1 MLLKPFLQCFVFL
14 FFSVFSVG
22 ASPELYWDI
31 ENQIIPGNPRINSD
45 ASAADVKQDIDISIL
60 IGKAHAG
67 LTTTCLGLF
76 FYYDP
81 KDAFPF
87 VAFYLGYSALI
98 YCASS
103 FDNFQTC
110 KTLRHPEAK
119 IVLERFIFH
128 QRSQAAFYG
137 LSSMSY
143 FCDAFGDAFGVAF
156 GVALVN
162 PSLDFSFKYY
172 GAIFVACAVV
182 NSFLFE

>member
-22 ASPELYWDI
+22 ASSELYWDI
-31 ENQIIPGNPRINSD
+31 ENQIIPGNSRINSD

-76 FYYDP
+76 FYYNP

-103 FDNFQTC
+103 FDNFHTC

-143 FCDAFGDAFGVAF
+143 FCDALGDAFGDAF
-156 GVALVN
+156 VN

-172 GAIFVACAVV
+172 GAIFVACSVV

>member
-1 MLLKPFLQCFVFL
+1 MPLKPFFLCVVFL
-14 FFSVFSVG
+14 FFSAFSVC
-22 ASPELYWDI
+22 ASSELYWDI
-31 ENQIIPGNPRINSD
+31 ENQIIPGNPRINAD
-45 ASAADVKQDIDISIL
+45 ASAADVKQEIDISIL

-76 FYYDP
+76 FYYEP
-81 KDAFPF
+81 KDFFPF

-103 FDNFQTC
+103 FDNFHTC

-128 QRSQAAFYG
+128 QSSQSSLYG
-137 LSSMSY
+137 LSGLCF
-143 FCDAFGDAFGVAF
+143 FCGNLDYPP
-156 GVALVN
+156 L
-162 PSLDFSFKYY
+162 LDFRFKYCGVLF
-172 GAIFVACAVV
+172 GAIAAV